1 MRLYFSPGACS
12 MIVRMVLNHV
22 GEPFEPVPIDLSAGE
37 QRSPG
42 FRTINPKGKVP
53 TLVRKDGSVLTELGT
68 ILAWIAARHPEHGL
82 LPTDNEART
91 RIQET
96 VEYCISTIHAL
107 GTTRIFVPS
116 AFGKAEDE
124 EAIKAEGRRI
134 VAEGLRVLDG
144 RMAGDVHFADELS
157 IADFVIYWLALGA
170 VMSGLPLPPGIHRD
184 YTAMQQ
190 LDAVRQSLTDEG
202 FA

>member
-12 MIVRMVLNHV
+12 MVVRMVLNHV
-22 GEPFEPVPIDLSAGE
+22 GEPFEAVPVDLSVGE

-42 FRTINPKGKVP
+42 FRAINPKGKVP
-53 TLVRKDGSVLTELGT
+53 TLVRDDGSVLTELGT
-68 ILAWIAARHPEHGL
+68 ILAWVAARHPEHRL

-91 RIQET
+91 RIQEA
-96 VEYCISTIHAL
+96 VEYCMSTIHAL

-116 AFGKAEDE
+116 AFGKAEDQ

-134 VAEGLRVLDG
+134 VGEGLRVLDG
-144 RMAGDVHFADELS
+144 RMAGNVYLADELS

-170 VMSGLPLPPGIHRD
+170 VMSGLSLPPRIHRD

-190 LDAVRQSLTDEG
+190 LEAVRRSLTDEG